1 MINIIEALINKLI
14 SMIRFVKLTL
24 LISLLMNRA
33 TFGQEFMPSGME
45 EILYGVAYYY
55 EYMPYERLEEDAKMM
70 KECGI
75 NVVRICE
82 STWGYYERQDGVF
95 NFDNVGRILDVM
107 HQNGIKVIIGTPTY
121 AIPTW
126 LAKKHPE
133 ILAERKGGKV
143 LYGSRQNMDISH
155 PVYRYYAKRIIRKLI
170 EFTYRHPAVIGF
182 QVDNETKH
190 YQTEGEN
197 VQKQFLQYLKT
208 KFKTPEEMNKAFGLH
223 YWSNSVNAW
232 EDMPSTMGSIN
243 GSLNNEFSKFQR
255 NLVTDFLSWQ
265 VDIIDEYKRSDQFI
279 THNFD
284 LSWRN
289 GSYAIQPDVDHFEAC
304 KSIDICGIDVYHKTQ
319 DELDGVTIAFAG
331 DLARSMKQDNYFVIE
346 TSAQSILNS
355 ATQKLPY
362 PGQLRLQAY
371 SHLASGANMVAYWH
385 WHSIHNS
392 AETYWK
398 GLLSHDLELNPTYF
412 EAKQMAAEFKQHG
425 KDIISLKKNNKV
437 AIYFSN
443 ESLSALREFP
453 FSYKMDYNDI
463 LRMVYEIL
471 YKSNIECD
479 FVDHNVS
486 NLSKYKI
493 IIVPP
498 LYVAPDRELERLNA
512 FVEQGGFVLYFFKSG
527 FCNENVQVRTD
538 RMPAILRKACGFSYQ
553 QFTNFD
559 KLKLKYNP
567 FNVPQQENYVSV
579 WGELLIPESA
589 EVLAWYDH
597 PHWGKYAAITQN
609 EFGKGGITYFGSL
622 PSPEIIKK
630 NINNMLAKAGLDD
643 PSYKYSFPVI
653 IRNGVNKAGKKMHY
667 ILNYSP
673 EPAEVIYY
681 FDDGT
686 NLFTKQKIKTN
697 DQILIDPWDL
707 CIVIEK

>member
-1 MINIIEALINKLI
+1 MY
-14 SMIRFVKLTL
+14 
-24 LISLLMNRA
+24 LMMSHQITA
-33 TFGQEFMPSGME
+33 QEFTPSAMK

-55 EYMPYERLEEDAKMM
+55 EYMPYERLEQDAQMM

-82 STWGYYERQDGVF
+82 STWGYHERQDGIF
-95 NFDNVGRILDVM
+95 NFDHVSRILDVM
-107 HQNGIKVIIGTPTY
+107 HKNGIKVIIGTPTY

-126 LAKKHPE
+126 LAKKYPE
-133 ILAERKGGKV
+133 ILAERKEGRAR
-143 LYGSRQNMDISH
+143 YGSRQNMDISH
-155 PVYRYYAKRIIRKLI
+155 PVYCYYAERIVRKLI
-170 EFTYRHPAVIGF
+170 EFTCQHPAVIGF

-190 YQTEGEN
+190 YGTEGEN

-208 KFKTPEEMNKAFGLH
+208 KFKTPEEMNRAFGLH

-255 NLVTDFLSWQ
+255 KLVTNFLAWQ
-265 VDIIDEYKRSDQFI
+265 VDIINEYKRPDQFI

-304 KSIDICGIDVYHKTQ
+304 KPLDICGIDVYHKTQ
-319 DELDGVTIAFAG
+319 DDLDGMTIALAG
-331 DLARSMKQDNYFVIE
+331 DLARSMKQDNYLVIE

-371 SHLASGANMVAYWH
+371 SHLACGANMVAYWH

-398 GLLSHDLELNPTYF
+398 GLLSHDLEPNPTYF
-412 EAKQMAAEFKQHG
+412 EAKKIATEFKQYG
-425 KDIISLKKNNKV
+425 KDLICLKKNNNV

-453 FSYKMDYNDI
+453 FSYTMDYNDI
-463 LRMVYEIL
+463 VRMVYEIL

-479 FVDHNVS
+479 FVDHTVTD
-486 NLSKYKI
+486 LSQYKM

-498 LYVAPDRELERLNA
+498 LYVAADDELERLNK

-527 FCNENVQVRTD
+527 FCNENVQVRTEK
-538 RMPAILRKACGFSYQ
+538 MPAVLRNACGFNYQ

-559 KLKLKYNP
+559 KFVLKNNP
-567 FNVPQQENYVSV
+567 FGVAEEDNYVSL

-589 EVLAWYDH
+589 EALAWYDH

-609 EFGKGGITYFGSL
+609 NFGKGWVTYLGSL

-630 NINNMLAKAGLDD
+630 IIKNMVASAGLDD
-643 PSYKYSFPVI
+643 PSFKYSFPVI
-653 IRNGVNKAGKKMHY
+653 IRNGVNKVGKKVHY

-673 EPAEVIYY
+673 EPVEIDYH
-681 FDDGT
+681 FINGID
-686 NLFTKQKIKTN
+686 LFSQQKIKTN
-697 DQILIDPWDL
+697 DRIKIDPWDL
-707 CIVIEK
+707 RIVIEK